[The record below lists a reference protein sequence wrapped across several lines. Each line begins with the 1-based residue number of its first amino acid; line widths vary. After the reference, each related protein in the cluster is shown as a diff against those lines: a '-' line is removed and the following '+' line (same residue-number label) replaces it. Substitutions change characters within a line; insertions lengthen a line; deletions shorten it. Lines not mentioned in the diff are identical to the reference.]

1 MIAVIGDSETASAFR
16 LAGVTKVHECSTDN
30 EDVTR
35 VLDNLVRDEVAV
47 VIISERIAAVARNK
61 EKIRA
66 INAKKSGVIPVII
79 EIPDKKGPMVDAI
92 DEIGLLIK
100 RAVGVAIK

>member
-1 MIAVIGDSETASAFR
+1 MIAVIGDSETASGFR
-16 LAGVTKVHECSTDN
+16 LAGITKVHECSPDN
-30 EDVTR
+30 VDVTH
-35 VLDNLVRDEVAV
+35 VLDKLVRDEVAV
-47 VIISERIAAVARNK
+47 VIISERIAALARNK

-66 INAKKSGVIPVII
+66 INAKKSGAIPVII
-79 EIPDKKGPMVDAI
+79 EIPDKKGPMVDVV